1 LVPSTRNARKRGIG
15 PFNETSIHSFFG
27 GLSVPLRLESI
38 ARHGT
43 DKTVALYT
51 YARSDGS
58 VCKGKSEVLT
68 TYKYGKTLISKIRA
82 LNGC

>member
-1 LVPSTRNARKRGIG
+1 
-15 PFNETSIHSFFG
+15 
-27 GLSVPLRLESI
+27 
-38 ARHGT
+38 
-43 DKTVALYT
+43 LYT